1 MTRWI
6 TSLSAKAS
14 IKTRFKET
22 KFQKIPEAIKTKEEK
37 KTEEKEDW
45 RLKTKEDKTKED

>member
-1 MTRWI
+1 MDNFTLGKNKYQD
-6 TSLSAKAS
+6 S
-14 IKTRFKET
+14 ET
-22 KFQKIPEAIKTKEEK
+22 KFKKIPKAIKTKEEK